1 MKLFFAVIMLIAC
14 TGVGYIL
21 TLKFI
26 SRRKFY
32 SEFLNFNKKIKNEV
46 QFSSSTIKKIINE
59 NNDITDF
66 NIAIKDGLTCKTNK
80 INYNYLTKEEKEYFD
95 KYVNEVG
102 KSDKISQL
110 EFLTS
115 ASKYIEE
122 KVNLTNTEEVKYKKL
137 YIKLGFLF
145 GLIIFIIII

>member
-21 TLKFI
+21 SLKFI

-59 NNDITDF
+59 SNDITDF

-80 INYNYLTKEEKEYFD
+80 INYNYLTKEEKEYFNR
-95 KYVNEVG
+95 YVNEVG